1 MYFGLLAEESV
12 NITPVLLKFAGKF
25 FLIFA
30 VVAIIAVLVAVAI
43 PVFSNQQKR
52 AEVSKGIANVR
63 GAYAEKVADKL
74 AEGIDSSGKITV
86 DLTSS
91 KTQTNCTVKYSS

>member
-30 VVAIIAVLVAVAI
+30 VVAIIAVLTPRMAAYI
-43 PVFSNQQKR
+43 DNWR
-52 AEVSKGIANVR
+52 AKHEKPAAPEDPRCKQVR
-63 GAYAEKVADKL
+63 GPYDMPPEP
-74 AEGIDSSGKITV
+74 DSGREE
-86 DLTSS
+86 
-91 KTQTNCTVKYSS
+91 QQ